1 MAAAPRQVGM
11 RNQPLIKV
19 LSAAAAAGARPD
31 LGAMNIERIAEPI
44 RVLAVFSAGAI
55 EPLRF
60 RWGRRTYKIDRING
74 RWTDRG
80 GNPSTGPETGP
91 STEFVA
97 GGYALN
103 YSVQVGKETYYIHF
117 SSAEVQWWLD
127 QVVID

>member
-1 MAAAPRQVGM
+1 M

-19 LSAAAAAGARPD
+19 LSAAAAAGAGPD
-31 LGAMNIERIAEPI
+31 LGDMNIERIAEPI

-80 GNPSTGPETGP
+80 GNPSTGLA
-91 STEFVA
+91 A

-103 YSVQVGKETYYIHF
+103 YSVQVGKETYYIRF